1 MNKIWLFMTQTH
13 NTFQRLIRTY
23 TLFTLMISRW
33 HKNAKGGLFLKLT
46 FGYLTI
52 ASFIPFWLLDSI
64 SHDILF
70 LKRSLT
76 EITVFYTVQQGH
88 LVTDFTLQINAAIA
102 ALACPAQSR
111 LRLVTVLSWLLA
123 PVFTLTPVSV
133 WMMNHSHPAGT
144 ENQRLKVRGLLK
156 SESLFNSAFTARTW
170 TCRLFPWVSSHC
182 TQGSYHFFFLVIAIH
197 DF

>member
-23 TLFTLMISRW
+23 TLFTLMTSGW

-52 ASFIPFWLLDSI
+52 ASFIPFWHLDSL
-64 SHDILF
+64 SHNILF

-88 LVTDFTLQINAAIA
+88 LVRDFTLQINAAIA

-111 LRLVTVLSWLLA
+111 LRLVTELSLLA

-144 ENQRLKVRGLLK
+144 ENQRLKVRGL
-156 SESLFNSAFTARTW
+156 AQIW
-170 TCRLFPWVSSHC
+170 IIV
-182 TQGSYHFFFLVIAIH
+182 
-197 DF
+197 